1 MKLENQVV
9 SLEIAKHL
17 KQLCIKQ
24 KSLFYWS
31 SFRNES
37 SPKEQW
43 SNVYDVIIDQED
55 KNEYRGITY
64 LKDKKFY
71 SAFTASELGEL
82 LPQTL
87 IYDDCELILGT
98 TKIIGGWCA
107 LYYEEKNYVPIDCKD
122 STLANAMGKMLIDL
136 LEKNL
141 ITLRLK

>member
-55 KNEYRGITY
+55 KI
-64 LKDKKFY
+64 
-71 SAFTASELGEL
+71 
-82 LPQTL
+82 
-87 IYDDCELILGT
+87 
-98 TKIIGGWCA
+98 
-107 LYYEEKNYVPIDCKD
+107 
-122 STLANAMGKMLIDL
+122 
-136 LEKNL
+136 
-141 ITLRLK
+141 